1 MAWPSGRY
9 GVSIRGG
16 TLLAVRWERLFDDL
30 EAQLEAAD
38 REELSAEVADRTR
51 REVAM
56 VSLAGRLGSALGG
69 RVELSIEGFGA
80 LCGSVRRVGQGWVLL
95 DAGPATDT
103 VVAWPAILAVRGLPA
118 SVVPVDARGE
128 VAARLDLGHILRGI
142 ARDRSPVV
150 IVMRDGSRLAGTID
164 RVGADFVDLA
174 EHPADE
180 PRRAESVSG
189 VRTLAVAGV
198 SVVRPV

>member
-1 MAWPSGRY
+1 
-9 GVSIRGG
+9 
-16 TLLAVRWERLFDDL
+16 VRWERLFDDL

-69 RVELSIEGFGA
+69 RVELSVEGLGA
-80 LCGSVRRVGQGWVLL
+80 LCGVVRRVGKGWVLL
-95 DAGPATDT
+95 DADPAPDT
-103 VVAWPAILAVRGLPA
+103 VVAWTAILAVRGLPA
-118 SVVPVDARGE
+118 SAAPIDARGE
-128 VAARLDLGHILRGI
+128 VAARLDLGHVLRGI
-142 ARDRSPVV
+142 ARDRTPVV
-150 IVMRDGSRLAGTID
+150 IVLRDGSWLAGTID

-180 PRRAESVSG
+180 PRRAENVSG